1 MQNILIADDHP
12 IVAEGLQHLLEKK
25 GHNISKVCNNGLE
38 AYNWILVNKP
48 HIALL
53 DLNMPGLNAIEI
65 MEKLQGNKIKTYI
78 IIYTMV
84 NDAGIFTRAKELGV
98 KGYLLK
104 EFAMS
109 EIEECIKTVQNGQI
123 YFSTHLKTKLSIN
136 KNNEIDNV
144 NPLLTFAENKILR
157 LVADQRSNKQI
168 AEQLFITERTVET
181 HRRNIIKKLKLPPG
195 NNSLVLWATKN
206 WKE

>member
-48 HIALL
+48 YIALL

-65 MEKLQGNKIKTYI
+65 MEKLQCNKIKTYI

-84 NDAGIFTRAKELGV
+84 NDAYIFTRAKELGV

-109 EIEECIKTVQNGQI
+109 EIEECIKVVKSGKA
-123 YFSTHLKTKLSIN
+123 YFSPSLYNKVTVN
-136 KNNEIDNV
+136 KNDTIDN
-144 NPLLTFAENKILR
+144 NIKTLTFAENKILK
-157 LVADQRSNKQI
+157 LVAEQKSNKQI

-181 HRRNIIKKLKLPPG
+181 HRRNIIRKLKLPSR
-195 NNSLVLWATKN
+195 NNSLVMWAAKN
-206 WKE
+206 CK